1 MIYLQALQPLCFDG
15 GQQVRHEDRVDRLA
29 VYSRRRRQQRRRRLV
44 LDVAFERLLRGRH
57 HARFQGAPA

>member
-1 MIYLQALQPLCFDG
+1 MIYLQALQPLCFDRG
-15 GQQVRHEDRVDRLA
+15 HPRRHEAGVDRLA